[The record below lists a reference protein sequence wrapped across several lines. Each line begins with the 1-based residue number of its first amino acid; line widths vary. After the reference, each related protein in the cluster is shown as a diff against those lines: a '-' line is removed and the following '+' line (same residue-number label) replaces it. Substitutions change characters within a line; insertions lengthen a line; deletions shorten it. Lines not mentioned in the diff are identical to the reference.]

1 MNLSSL
7 NQAQQNL
14 QRVLGYQFKQADLLV
29 LALTH
34 RSSHSKLNYER
45 LEFMGDALLSAV
57 VAQELYLRYPKKN
70 EGELTRMRAR
80 LVRQETLALVARE
93 LGLSEHLIMGE
104 GELKAGGRGRDSI
117 LSDVV
122 ESILGA
128 IYLDSGSFDV
138 VKSRIL
144 NWFDSMIQHV
154 DQLKTLKDPKSQLQE
169 FLQSQSKPLPVY
181 ELLRIEGKAP
191 LETFYVRCSSGQNQ
205 IETRGKSR
213 KIAEQIAAQS
223 LLERIKGV
231 SV

>member
-1 MNLSSL
+1 
-7 NQAQQNL
+7 
-14 QRVLGYQFKQADLLV
+14 
-29 LALTH
+29 
-34 RSSHSKLNYER
+34 
-45 LEFMGDALLSAV
+45 MGDALLSAV

-191 LETFYVRCSSGQNQ
+191 LETFYVRCSSGQIQ